1 MKVFEKFKRY
11 FKKKKL
17 STKNN
22 RKKVGILLFTTSIGL
37 FFLFVMR
44 LSYIVIV
51 GDIAGN
57 SLEEKTAAL
66 YQGSQVVKA
75 KRGTIY
81 DRNGEVIA
89 EDSTSYLLYAVLSKT
104 YVNGDDKLYAQSK
117 DFETLAKIITDV
129 VGDKTSLDKIISAL
143 NQGLEDD
150 LTQTEIPNAKNLT
163 LQQKQTIEQ
172 KMANK
177 NVKGLYFDENPARSY
192 PNGVFSSHFI
202 GYTDVETNEKTQ
214 QAELVGKMG
223 LEQAYNDVL
232 SGTDGKIVYQKDNYQ
247 NPLPGTVAES
257 ESAVDGKDITT
268 TLDMRIQSY
277 LETLLDDA
285 WKKAKAQDLTAVLM
299 DAKTGEIIAMSQRPT
314 FDPENKEE
322 AFSDE
327 DFLWYNLFSEDKYE
341 PGSTMKILT
350 VAGAIDQGVFDP
362 NETYT
367 PGEMDLLDA
376 KIVDWDYETGS
387 KPVLT
392 MRQALSW
399 SSNVGMVKLEQRMP
413 ERWQRYLQEFGFG
426 RSTYSGLSGETSGDL
441 PEDNIVSQAMTSFG
455 QAISVS
461 QLQMLQAFT
470 AISND
475 GQMLKPQFIKKISSA
490 DDKEDIV
497 NAPEVVGNP
506 VSAQA
511 ASDVRQY
518 MRDTVEDPDY
528 GTAYGQ
534 YEVPGY
540 NVSVKTGTAQVAK
553 DGVYLTGDD
562 SYLYSS
568 VTMVPSEDPAYV
580 LYITLKQPKEKDSTI
595 IPGIANA
602 LLKRA
607 MDLYDVDNTTTQ
619 ATSSEKVTVPDYRE
633 LETDV
638 AANDAQKQGLVPIV
652 IGTGEKV
659 SQQSIEN
666 GKKILAS
673 EKLLLLT
680 DGDSYQMPDTTGWSK
695 ADLIKLGEL
704 LDVEVK
710 FTGDGFCTEQSL
722 APYETVTDQTLT
734 FTLE

>member
-117 DFETLAKIITDV
+117 DFEILAKIITDV
-129 VGDKTSLDKIISAL
+129 VGDKTSSDKIISAL

-150 LTQTEIPNAKNLT
+150 LTQTDIPNAKNLT
-163 LQQKQTIEQ
+163 LQQKQAIEQ
-172 KMANK
+172 KMADK

-202 GYTDVETNEKTQ
+202 GYTDVETNEKTK

-257 ESAVDGKDITT
+257 EPAVDGKDITT

-285 WKKAKAQDLTAVLM
+285 WKKVKAQDLTAVLM

-490 DDKEDIV
+490 DGKEDIV

-580 LYITLKQPKEKDSTI
+580 LYITLKQPEEKDSTI

-607 MDLYDVDNTTTQ
+607 MDLYDVDNTATQ
-619 ATSSEKVTVPDYRE
+619 VTSSEKVTVPDYRE

-666 GKKILAS
+666 GKKVLAS